1 MFNGVWLNPKLATT
15 SGCVAKVGAVWCN
28 LLPSKFAVSKQSVLL
43 RRNGR
48 KFADALKILS
58 YFAFLQSDFKFY
70 FCALNLPLYFLH
82 LYLEVKKK
90 VLQFTL

>member
-48 KFADALKILS
+48 KFADALKIFITLPFYNQTS
-58 YFAFLQSDFKFY
+58 NFIFAL
-70 FCALNLPLYFLH
+70 
-82 LYLEVKKK
+82 
-90 VLQFTL
+90 